1 MVQKPY
7 IGFDFDG
14 FSREEAI
21 LNLRKAEDSLR
32 IFQENGDFSVFLRVS
47 GSGNGYHGKIVG
59 NKIAEI
65 DPVNLFLI
73 RKAHG
78 DDPRRVEIDI
88 LREKA
93 GVSYDKMFDSYT
105 KQGKTY
111 FAEKWEE
118 II

>member
-14 FSREEAI
+14 FSRQEAI

-32 IFQENGDFSVFLRVS
+32 IFQENGDFSLFLRVS

-65 DPVNLFLI
+65 DPGNLFLI
-73 RKAHG
+73 RKAYG

-93 GVSYDKMFDSYT
+93 AVPYDRLFDSYT